1 MHPNNSAIDR
11 LEAMLDDSYQPTFSA
26 LSRKLT
32 AHLAELAGQS
42 APTPTRMDLAAKF
55 DASYGAVCQAIGFLE
70 KMGIIEI
77 EKAGTATSAFGVD
90 GNWTAPVAVGSSW
103 HNDIDMAAF
112 GTANEIGCRRLR
124 DALLGYF
131 ARNAAKIKGALNA

>member
-1 MHPNNSAIDR
+1 MHPNNSAINR
-11 LEAMLDDSYQPTFSA
+11 LEAMLDDSYQPTFSI

-32 AHLAELAGQS
+32 AHLAELAASGS
-42 APTPTRMDLAAKF
+42 PTPTRMDLAAKF

-77 EKAGTATSAFGVD
+77 EKAGTATIAFGVD
-90 GNWTAPVAVGSSW
+90 CNWTAPVQVGTGW
-103 HNDIDMAAF
+103 HSDIDMAAF

-124 DALLGYF
+124 DALLSYF
-131 ARNAAKIKGALNA
+131 ARNAKKIKGALNA